1 MYIYIAAIIICVVF
15 FLWVNSN
22 VIQTSHYVIK
32 SKKIPKE
39 FDGYKI
45 VQLSDLHNKEFGID
59 NQKLIHEVE
68 KLNPDIVVMTGD
80 MVQKYL
86 GNFEIAEKLVKKLSQ
101 KYKVYYS
108 LGNHELEYS
117 YYQLKNIIK
126 KISNAGAIVLKNE
139 SVELKKGKSSIMLFG
154 LNFKFNLKR
163 GYSRE
168 KYPKILQGV
177 FGSINKNKYNILLA
191 HDALNFEVY
200 EKCGFDLTFSGHVH
214 GGIIRFFGIGLLS
227 PRRQF
232 FPKYTSGEYTL
243 NKSKMIVSRGLG
255 SSRVKIR
262 VFNRPH
268 INCVKLKS
276 SN

>member
-15 FLWVNSN
+15 FLWINSN
-22 VIQTSHYVIK
+22 IIQISHYKVK

-39 FDGYKI
+39 FNGYKI
-45 VQLSDLHNKEFGID
+45 VQLSDLHNKEFGKN
-59 NQKLIHEVE
+59 NQKLINKVE
-68 KLNPDIVVMTGD
+68 KLNPDIVIMTGD
-80 MVQKYL
+80 MIQKYV
-86 GNFEIAEKLVKKLSQ
+86 GNFEIAEKLIKKLSQ

-117 YYQLKNIIK
+117 YYKLKELIKIIN
-126 KISNAGAIVLKNE
+126 NAGATILKNE
-139 SVELKKGKSSIMLFG
+139 NVEIKKGKSSIRLYG

-163 GYSRE
+163 GNSRE
-168 KYPKILQGV
+168 NYPKVLQGIL
-177 FGSINKNKYNILLA
+177 GGIDKSKYNILLA

-200 EKCGFDLTFSGHVH
+200 EKFGFDLIFSGHVH
-214 GGIIRFFGIGLLS
+214 GGIIRFFGIGILS

-243 NKSKMIVSRGLG
+243 NKAKMIVSRGLG

-262 VFNRPH
+262 VFNMPH

-276 SN
+276 YN